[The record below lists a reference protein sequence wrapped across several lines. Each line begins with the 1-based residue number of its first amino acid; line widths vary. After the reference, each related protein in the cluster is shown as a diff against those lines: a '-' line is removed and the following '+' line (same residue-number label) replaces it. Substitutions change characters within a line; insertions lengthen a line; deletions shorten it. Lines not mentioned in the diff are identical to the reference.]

1 MNSYFESLDHVKDIW
16 KKYVI
21 GGLDPYA
28 IKSEKFDCN
37 IESFPAVTYPDIVN
51 YLILGGSSFTA
62 NQLKAYKS
70 LEAHNQVIEGWVRD
84 VKVYLYEDKRLV
96 IGNVVTLI
104 RIHSYFFFS
113 SVLNKLGGVP

>member
-84 VKVYLYEDKRLV
+84 VKVYLY
-96 IGNVVTLI
+96 
-104 RIHSYFFFS
+104 
-113 SVLNKLGGVP
+113 

>member
-1 MNSYFESLDHVKDIW
+1 MEKIC
-16 KKYVI
+16 VI

-28 IKSEKFDCN
+28 IKNEKFDCN
-37 IESFPAVTYPDIVN
+37 IERFPAVTYPDIVN
-51 YLILGGSSFTA
+51 YLIFGSSPFTA
-62 NQLKAYKS
+62 NQLKAYES

-96 IGNVVTLI
+96 IGKVVTLI

-113 SVLNKLGGVP
+113 SVLNKLGGAA